1 MTINEERQL
10 RNYITGLVK
19 ESIKESTWDP
29 FLKKETQILYVSKEE
44 EGGYVAYDPKL
55 KKKAFV
61 PEDMVVAHNP
71 EDIIRIDYEDYKRL
85 FLDEPEESE
94 EDIDIAGID
103 DAEDYNDYEDED
115 DAGIMARVHQMMESM
130 ARDAVREYLSESKK
144 GGKKYNKA
152 GSKRAGKKGAEKK
165 GNKDKTISAF
175 LNSDGVNAAAYAY
188 KLYGAKTP
196 EEKAAARSKL
206 YKKAKGKKNDT
217 GVPYKFNSRELSR
230 LQNYSKDKTLK

>member
-19 ESIKESTWDP
+19 KSLNEMWDP
-29 FLKKETQILYVSKEE
+29 FLEKDTKMLYVSKEE

-61 PEDMVVAHNP
+61 PEDMVVSHNP
-71 EDIIRIDYEDYKRL
+71 EDVIRIDSEDYNRL

-94 EDIDIAGID
+94 EDIAGIEGD
-103 DAEDYNDYEDED
+103 EEDYNDYEDED

-130 ARDAVREYLSESKK
+130 ARDAVKEYLSESKK

-152 GSKRAGKKGAEKK
+152 GSKRTGKKGAEKK

-196 EEKAAARSKL
+196 AQKAAARSKL

-217 GVPYKFNSRELSR
+217 GVPYKFNSKELSR

>member
-19 ESIKESTWDP
+19 KSLNEMWDP
-29 FLKKETQILYVSKEE
+29 FLGKDTKMLYVSKEE

-61 PEDMVVAHNP
+61 PEDMVVSHNP
-71 EDIIRIDYEDYKRL
+71 EDVIRIDSEDYKRL
-85 FLDEPEESE
+85 FLDEPEENE
-94 EDIDIAGID
+94 ENIDIAGIEGD
-103 DAEDYNDYEDED
+103 EDEESD
-115 DAGIMARVHQMMESM
+115 MPYVLRNMMESM
-130 ARDAVREYLSESKK
+130 ARDAVKEYLSESKK
-144 GGKKYNKA
+144 GGKKYNKP

-196 EEKAAARSKL
+196 SQKAAARSKL

-217 GVPYKFNSRELSR
+217 GVPYKFNSKELSR